1 MIRFTSH
8 PALRERF
15 TKRRRTMFKNYLKIA
30 LRNLHKFKGYSLINI
45 AGLAIGMAC
54 CIFILLYI
62 QHELSYD
69 KFHAKANEIYRI
81 ALHGKIGDSPIDWA
95 TTTAQVGPLMIDEF
109 PEVLDAVRF
118 KYPDKNV
125 FSYEDKRFFEFAPL
139 YVDNSFFNIFSFRL
153 IKGDAKTALNA
164 PFSLVM
170 TQVIAEKYFGNED
183 PIGKIV
189 TVNNSEKFQV
199 TGIIEKPPSNSHF
212 TFDILASF
220 ETLYRTAPQEVD
232 GWIYWAY
239 QTYLLLQPGTNYQEL
254 EAKFN
259 GFVEK
264 HIGEMLR
271 QIGAEHTWYL
281 QPLTSIHLHSHL
293 SCELAANSDIRYI
306 YAFAAIALFIL
317 LIACMNFMNLST
329 ARSANRA
336 KEVGIRKVLGS
347 IRSKLILQFLS
358 ESLILA
364 IASLVVAL
372 FIVWLVLSYFKSL
385 IGFDIQIHKFAIPWL
400 LTGSCCITFLV
411 GVVSGSYPAF
421 YLSRFLPVK
430 VLKGDFSKNSRNS
443 WFRSLLV
450 MSQFT
455 ISIGL
460 IIGTIVIYNQLN
472 YMRTKKLGFQK
483 EQMLVLSLRDDDT
496 KGRAVAIKS
505 ELLKVEGVVGV
516 CGSDMVPGEYEYG
529 IITCYPESLS
539 HGHGFKIENLSVDSD
554 FLDTYGI
561 DIVVGR
567 GFSKEMITD
576 QYDAAL
582 INETAWRALGWK
594 NPIGKRI
601 SDHINP
607 AKLRIRTI
615 IGVVKDFHHKILHEP
630 IEPTLI
636 DYSPN
641 FSRRL
646 SLKLSTVNTIRT
658 VKLVEQK
665 WHEIAPNHPFDY
677 FFLDDFYDDLYRN
690 EARLGSIFQLFTMLA
705 IFIGCLGLFGLASF
719 TAEQRTKEIGIR
731 KVLGASLAG
740 IVHLMN
746 KDFVK
751 WILISN
757 LIAWPVAYYA
767 MNKWLQN
774 FAYRVNIGIWIFI
787 LSAFLALIV
796 ALITVSYQSIKAA
809 LANPVESLRYE

>member
-1 MIRFTSH
+1 
-8 PALRERF
+8 
-15 TKRRRTMFKNYLKIA
+15 MFKNYLTIA
-30 LRNLHKFKGYSLINI
+30 FRNLTRQKGYSFINI

-54 CIFILLYI
+54 CILILLYI

-69 KFHAKANEIYRI
+69 IFHTKANDVYRI
-81 ALHGKIGDSPIDWA
+81 AVHGKIGDSPIDWA
-95 TTTAQVGPLMIDEF
+95 TVTAQVGPLMKNEF
-109 PEVLDAVRF
+109 PEVVDAVRF
-118 KYPDKNV
+118 QYPDKNV
-125 FSYEDKRFFEFAPL
+125 FSYKDKRFFEFAPL
-139 YVDNSFFNIFSFRL
+139 YVDHSFFNIFSFRL

-170 TQVIAEKYFGNED
+170 TQEMAEKYFGNED

-189 TVNNSEKFQV
+189 TVNNLENFTV
-199 TGIIEKPPSNSHF
+199 TGIIEKPPTNSHF

-220 ETLYRTAPQEVD
+220 ETLHRTAPQEVD
-232 GWIYWAY
+232 GWVYWAF
-239 QTYLLLQPGTNYQEL
+239 QTYLLLQPGANYHDL

-264 HIGEMLR
+264 HIGKMLQ

-293 SCELAANSDIRYI
+293 SCELGTNSDIRYI

-317 LIACMNFMNLST
+317 VIACMNFMNLST

-347 IRSKLILQFLS
+347 IRGKLILQFLI

-364 IASLVVAL
+364 ITSLIAAL
-372 FIVWLVLSYFKSL
+372 FIVWTVLPYFKSI
-385 IGFDIQIHKFAIPWL
+385 IGVDMQINKLVIPWL
-400 LTGSCCITFLV
+400 LTGLCFITIFV
-411 GVVSGSYPAF
+411 GIISGSYPAF
-421 YLSRFLPVK
+421 YLSRFQPAK
-430 VLKGDFSKNSRNS
+430 VLKGDIYRSSKNA
-443 WFRSLLV
+443 WFRGILV
-450 MSQFT
+450 VSQFT

-460 IIGTIVIYNQLN
+460 IIGTIVIYNQLH

-496 KGRAVAIKS
+496 QGRAETIKS
-505 ELLKVEGVVGV
+505 ELLTIDGVLGV

-529 IITCYPESLS
+529 VITCYPESLS
-539 HGHGFKIENLSVDSD
+539 HGHGFKIENLAVDED
-554 FLDTYGI
+554 FLNTYSI
-561 DIVVGR
+561 DVVAGR
-567 GFSKEMITD
+567 GFSKEMTTD
-576 QYDAAL
+576 QYEAAL

-594 NPIGKRI
+594 NPIGKQI
-601 SDHINP
+601 SDYINP
-607 AKLRIRTI
+607 AKPKIRTV
-615 IGVVKDFHHKILHEP
+615 IGVVKDFHHKTLHEP

-646 SLKLSTVNTIRT
+646 SLKLSAVNIMRI
-658 VKLVEQK
+658 VKSVEQK

-677 FFLDDFYDDLYRN
+677 FFLDNFYDNLYRN
-690 EARLGSIFQLFTMLA
+690 EVNLGRMFQLFTMLA
-705 IFIGCLGLFGLASF
+705 ILIGCLGLFGLVSF

-731 KVLGASLAG
+731 KILGASLYS

-746 KDFVK
+746 KDFIK
-751 WILISN
+751 KILISN
-757 LIAWPVAYYA
+757 LFACPVAYYA

-774 FAYRVNIGIWIFI
+774 FAYRITIGWWVFI
-787 LSAFLALIV
+787 MAGMLALFIV
-796 ALITVSYQSIKAA
+796 LLTVSYQSIKAA
-809 LANPVESLRYE
+809 LANPAESLRYE

>member
-1 MIRFTSH
+1 M
-8 PALRERF
+8 L
-15 TKRRRTMFKNYLKIA
+15 KNYLKIS
-30 LRNLHKFKGYSLINI
+30 LRHIKRDKGYSYINI

-95 TTTAQVGPLMIDEF
+95 TTTASVGPLMVDEF

-125 FSYEDKRFFEFAPL
+125 FSYKDKRFFEFAPL

-153 IKGDAKTALNA
+153 IKGDTKTALKA

-170 TQVIAEKYFGNED
+170 TQEIAEKYFGNDD

-189 TVNNSEKFQV
+189 TVNNNENFRV

-232 GWIYWAY
+232 GWVYWAY

-259 GFVEK
+259 GFIEK
-264 HIGEMLR
+264 HIGNMLR

-293 SCELAANSDIRYI
+293 SCELGANSDIRYI

-317 LIACMNFMNLST
+317 VIACMNFMNLST

-336 KEVGIRKVLGS
+336 KEVGVRKALGS

-364 IASLVVAL
+364 ITSLVVAL
-372 FIVWLVLSYFKSL
+372 FIVWLMLPYFKSL
-385 IGFDIQIHKFAIPWL
+385 TGFDVQIHNFAMPRL
-400 LTGSCCITFLV
+400 LIGLCLITIFV
-411 GVVSGSYPAF
+411 GIISGSYPAF
-421 YLSRFLPVK
+421 YLSRFQPVK
-430 VLKGDFSKNSRNS
+430 VLKGDISKSSKNS

-450 MSQFT
+450 VSQFT
-455 ISIGL
+455 ISIAL

-496 KGRAVAIKS
+496 QQRAETIKS
-505 ELLKVEGVVGV
+505 ELLTIDGVSGV

-539 HGHGFKIENLSVDSD
+539 HGHGFKIENLAVDED
-554 FLDTYGI
+554 FLNTYSI
-561 DIVVGR
+561 DIVEGR
-567 GFSKEMITD
+567 GFSKKMTTD
-576 QYDAAL
+576 QYEAAL

-594 NPIGKRI
+594 NPLGKRI

-607 AKLRIRTI
+607 AKPRIRTV
-615 IGVVKDFHHKILHEP
+615 IGVVKDFHHKTLHES

-641 FSRRL
+641 LSRRL
-646 SLKLSTVNTIRT
+646 SLKLSTVNTMHT
-658 VKLVEQK
+658 MKLVEQK
-665 WHEIAPNHPFDY
+665 WHAIAPNHPFDY
-677 FFLDDFYDDLYRN
+677 FFLDDFYDSLYRN
-690 EARLGSIFQLFTMLA
+690 EAKLGTIFQIFTILA

-731 KVLGASLAG
+731 KVLGASVAG

-757 LIAWPVAYYA
+757 LIAWPVAWFA
-767 MNKWLQN
+767 MNKWLQH
-774 FAYRVNIGIWIFI
+774 FAYRINMEWWTFVFPGFVT
-787 LSAFLALIV
+787 LLI
-796 ALITVSYQSIKAA
+796 ALITVIYHSIKAA

>member
-1 MIRFTSH
+1 
-8 PALRERF
+8 
-15 TKRRRTMFKNYLKIA
+15 MFNNYLKIA
-30 LRNLHKFKGYSLINI
+30 LRNMAKQKAFSFINI
-45 AGLAIGMAC
+45 AGLAIGVAC
-54 CIFILLYI
+54 CLLILLYI

-81 ALHGKIGDSPIDWA
+81 ALHGKIGDSPINWA
-95 TTTAQVGPLMIDEF
+95 TTTAQVGPLMINEF
-109 PEVLDAVRF
+109 PEVVDAVRF

-125 FSYEDKRFFEFAPL
+125 FSYKDKRFFEFAPL
-139 YVDNSFFNIFSFRL
+139 YVDHSFFNIFSFRL
-153 IKGDAKTALNA
+153 IKGNPKTALKA

-170 TQVIAEKYFGNED
+170 TQEIAKKYFGDDD

-189 TVNNSEKFQV
+189 TVNNNENFRV

-220 ETLYRTAPQEVD
+220 ETLYQTTPQEVD

-239 QTYLLLQPGTNYQEL
+239 QTYLLLQPGTNFQAL

-259 GFVEK
+259 DFIEK
-264 HIGEMLR
+264 HIGNMLR

-293 SCELAANSDIRYI
+293 SCELGANSDIRYI

-347 IRSKLILQFLS
+347 IRSKLILQFLG

-364 IASLVVAL
+364 VTALVVAL
-372 FIVWLVLSYFKSL
+372 FIVWLVLPYFKNL
-385 IGFDIQIHKFAIPWL
+385 TDCNVQLHQFAMPWL
-400 LTGSCCITFLV
+400 LTGLSFITIFV
-411 GVVSGSYPAF
+411 GIISGSYPAF
-421 YLSRFLPVK
+421 YLSRFQPVK
-430 VLKGDFSKNSRNS
+430 VVKGDILKSPKNL

-450 MSQFT
+450 VSQFT
-455 ISIGL
+455 ISIAL

-496 KGRAVAIKS
+496 QERAEVIKS
-505 ELLKVEGVVGV
+505 ELLTIDGVLAG

-539 HGHGFKIENLSVDSD
+539 HGHGFKIENLAVDSD
-554 FLDTYGI
+554 FLDTYSI
-561 DIVVGR
+561 DIVEGR
-567 GFSKEMITD
+567 GFSKEMTTD

-607 AKLRIRTI
+607 AKPRIRTI
-615 IGVVKDFHHKILHEP
+615 IGVVNDFHHKTLHEP

-636 DYSPN
+636 DYSPS

-646 SLKLSTVNTIRT
+646 SLKLNTVNTRRT
-658 VKLVEQK
+658 MKLVEQK
-665 WHEIAPNHPFDY
+665 WRAIAPNHPFDY
-677 FFLDDFYDDLYRN
+677 FFLDDFYDNLYRN
-690 EARLGSIFQLFTMLA
+690 EARLETIFRIFTILA
-705 IFIGCLGLFGLASF
+705 ILIGCLGLFGLASF

-731 KVLGASLAG
+731 KILGASITG
-740 IVHLMN
+740 LMGLLFR
-746 KDFVK
+746 DFVL
-751 WILISN
+751 WVVLAN
-757 LIAWPVAYYA
+757 GLAWPVAYYF

-774 FAYRVNIGIWIFI
+774 FAYRINIGWWIFF
-787 LSAFLALIV
+787 SAGVLALAI

-809 LANPVESLRYE
+809 MANPVESLRYE